1 VNLEAVVIKTSSST
15 SRVSWIVAAILVGGA
30 AVPGRLSSQDNA
42 FTNRATTLLQT
53 FQARINDITDDALKV
68 RLKEEI
74 TSVTAEAGRLDR
86 LDERIHELKNVIDDL
101 EMQYNNARANAE
113 ALQSSFAS
121 DRENA
126 NTKLN
131 SILKEAQTI
140 CSSLGGGWV
149 DETNCMF
156 SCPAD
161 NPGPCEAKIAQ
172 YNQQA
177 APLNSTM
184 RKIHEDLNSEQERAE
199 HAAAVASEKQHDWEE
214 KKSELA
220 ALERNFATEKAEFER
235 IATNIDDDLRSA
247 HLEPISIR
255 KGPAWNDLP
264 IVHNSQ
270 KCYDTGCGPVPE
282 LATSAIPDAVANSP
296 VYRDAAE
303 PLKKALR
310 NAVEH
315 AQSVRARLRDAEHNP
330 HVSAQELQR
339 RFQDDAR
346 AQQKVWALTSSIR
359 ILFPTDLLRGIAPKR
374 APISPSPERP

>member
-220 ALERNFATEKAEFER
+220 ALERQRK
-235 IATNIDDDLRSA
+235 RS
-247 HLEPISIR
+247 S
-255 KGPAWNDLP
+255 K
-264 IVHNSQ
+264 
-270 KCYDTGCGPVPE
+270 
-282 LATSAIPDAVANSP
+282 
-296 VYRDAAE
+296 
-303 PLKKALR
+303 
-310 NAVEH
+310 
-315 AQSVRARLRDAEHNP
+315 
-330 HVSAQELQR
+330 ELQR
-339 RFQDDAR
+339 
-346 AQQKVWALTSSIR
+346 TSTMI
-359 ILFPTDLLRGIAPKR
+359 FGQ
-374 APISPSPERP
+374 PISNRLAFGRDPLGTISRSYITAKNVMTLVAAQSPSLLHLRYRTLWQTLQFIEMPPSH